1 MAKIAGVGR
10 LSTERNTTKNRA
22 IKINYCKKTAQRDKS
37 YCKKTAQRDKNYC
50 KKTAQKDKSYCKKTA
65 QKDKNYCKKTAQRKI
80 KLLEQSS
87 P

>member
-37 YCKKTAQRDKNYC
+37 YCKKTAQ
-50 KKTAQKDKSYCKKTA
+50 S
-65 QKDKNYCKKTAQRKI
+65 KI
-80 KLLEQSS
+80 KTREIYFRKKEEIEKWKIFAHSR
-87 P
+87 